1 MFNIRWEVCRRGVFR
16 QSNLNN
22 YIYIYQITTGAYDD
36 LKKAYELAYAM
47 VSKYGMSEKIGYVGY
62 VETDYN
68 KTYSDET
75 NKVKNSI
82 NLFR

>member
-16 QSNLNN
+16 QSILNN

-75 NKVKNSI
+75 NKVKNSL

>member
-1 MFNIRWEVCRRGVFR
+1 
-16 QSNLNN
+16 
-22 YIYIYQITTGAYDD
+22 
-36 LKKAYELAYAM
+36 M

-75 NKVKNSI
+75 NKVKNNL

>member
-1 MFNIRWEVCRRGVFR
+1 MFIPGVVVNSETDEQVQTNI
-16 QSNLNN
+16 NN
-22 YIYIYQITTGAYDD
+22 KAYDD

-75 NKVKNSI
+75 NKVKNSL

>member
-1 MFNIRWEVCRRGVFR
+1 
-16 QSNLNN
+16 
-22 YIYIYQITTGAYDD
+22 
-36 LKKAYELAYAM
+36 M

-75 NKVKNSI
+75 NKVKNSL

>member
-1 MFNIRWEVCRRGVFR
+1 MFDIRWKVCRRGVFR
-16 QSNLNN
+16 QSILNN

>member
-1 MFNIRWEVCRRGVFR
+1 MFDIRWKVCRRGVFR

>member
-1 MFNIRWEVCRRGVFR
+1 MFDIRWKMCRRGVFR